1 MRDQNHGIDI
11 GDVSK
16 RKKLREKLQCKP
28 FKWYLDN
35 VYPSLETL
43 DNILGYGVLQNTLL
57 QQYCVDQGAVPGSI
71 PILYECHFEQP
82 QLCYYNTDGEIIIG
96 EIKSHKYNNNRC
108 LVDPGSGSAPTLHEC
123 HLAKLK
129 QLHMHWDFKQQIQGY
144 SLRMDIWNQICQ
156 VQADTVERLFN

>member
-1 MRDQNHGIDI
+1 I
-11 GDVSK
+11 
-16 RKKLREKLQCKP
+16 P
-28 FKWYLDN
+28 
-35 VYPSLETL
+35 PTPPTL
-43 DNILGYGVLQNTLL
+43 TVQLQNTLL

-129 QLHMHWDFKQQIQGY
+129 QLHMHWDFKQGQAIINKATKRCLEVAQGESSYYELVIQQCTGQGWRIEHLVT
-144 SLRMDIWNQICQ
+144 S
-156 VQADTVERLFN
+156 F